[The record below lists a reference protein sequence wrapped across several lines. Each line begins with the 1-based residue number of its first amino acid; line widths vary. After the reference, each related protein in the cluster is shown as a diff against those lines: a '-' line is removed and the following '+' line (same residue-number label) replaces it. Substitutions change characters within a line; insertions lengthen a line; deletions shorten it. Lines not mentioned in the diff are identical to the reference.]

1 MFRKQEDHPQVVK
14 FWEKF
19 ALLTESDFRK
29 SLSVNNI
36 TTTVEDSDF

>member
-1 MFRKQEDHPQVVK
+1 MIRKLWNSERNLRV
-14 FWEKF
+14 
-19 ALLTESDFRK
+19 TESDFRK